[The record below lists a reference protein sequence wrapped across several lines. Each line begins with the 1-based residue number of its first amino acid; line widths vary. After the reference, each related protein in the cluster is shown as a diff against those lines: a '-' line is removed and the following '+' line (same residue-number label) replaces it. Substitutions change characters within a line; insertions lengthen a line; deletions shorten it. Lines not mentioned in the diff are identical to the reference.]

1 MEVFMMMGLIHVAVL
16 TGFTTGGYGVCSR
29 LNSRHGRKKTECVI
43 YNEIHR
49 EVIPLNP
56 TIE

>member
-1 MEVFMMMGLIHVAVL
+1 MMMGLIHVAVL